1 MSSTE
6 KKELGQFYTKNA
18 EYIVGNLLSIFP
30 STATIVDPFAG
41 EGDLIRLLPFSVIEE
56 YDIDPK
62 RGTTIRQDTLLNPPN
77 YKSKWILTNPPYLA
91 RNKTKNKMLF
101 NKYQLDDLYKIS
113 IKTIIGCKG
122 GVLIVPINF
131 FSCRDGSV
139 RNQFLNN
146 YRVIKVNVFEEQIFS
161 DTTYTICSF
170 SFVEKSF
177 AEVSS
182 SVSFTF
188 FPSLENK
195 DIQISEENSY
205 IIGNEIYNLPKGRV
219 RVSRLLKDK
228 ESSGYISNIK
238 LYAIDSGSNKG
249 RIRLEYEPD
258 HFYGKSTDR
267 GFATLVFS
275 EELTHSEELSIIW
288 KFNENLEK
296 YRERYHSLFLTN
308 FRNSTVSYA
317 RKRIDFDLAYR
328 IISNLLVANLKN
340 PFELD

>member
-1 MSSTE
+1 M
-6 KKELGQFYTKNA
+6 
-18 EYIVGNLLSIFP
+18 
-30 STATIVDPFAG
+30 
-41 EGDLIRLLPFSVIEE
+41 
-56 YDIDPK
+56 
-62 RGTTIRQDTLLNPPN
+62 
-77 YKSKWILTNPPYLA
+77 
-91 RNKTKNKMLF
+91 
-101 NKYQLDDLYKIS
+101 
-113 IKTIIGCKG
+113 
-122 GVLIVPINF
+122 
-131 FSCRDGSV
+131 
-139 RNQFLNN
+139 
-146 YRVIKVNVFEEQIFS
+146 
-161 DTTYTICSF
+161 
-170 SFVEKSF
+170 
-177 AEVSS
+177 
-182 SVSFTF
+182 
-188 FPSLENK
+188 ENK

-288 KFNENLEK
+288 KFNETLEK